1 MKLNTRRDIQRDK
14 LLADGRKA
22 LEMVKSGRSMLD
34 VLMVIGGSRTR
45 LYRAMELAELEDSS
59 QAVQNNTQGDPLLL

>member
-45 LYRAMELAELEDSS
+45 LYRATELAALEDSS